1 MVKGEAYTM
10 TNFEQI
16 TKNEATLTNWL
27 QEKMYFCTEMPCD
40 ECIANKECWHQGN
53 GTDYSNADLWY
64 AWLKQPHKEGD

>member
-1 MVKGEAYTM
+1 M

-53 GTDYSNADLWY
+53 DTEYSNAELWFG
-64 AWLKQPHKEGD
+64 WLKEKHT